1 MSSNALSLKRNLPGF
16 AWIFLFIA
24 SASATHSQ
32 SLADL
37 AKQEKLHRMRIT
49 NARAITAEEAAKYI
63 TEPGTPGS
71 ASDRPTDTDK
81 AEKADPD
88 EPVDFLGRPESYW
101 RKTMSEA
108 RQRVKELE
116 TEKNALILKQNQLE
130 NEFHREDNGF
140 RRKEIQKEIQKMLY
154 EQDLNGRNLDKAEDA
169 LEDLEKEA
177 RKSGALPG
185 WIRETQR
192 TPRPQKN
199 K

>member
-1 MSSNALSLKRNLPGF
+1 MSLKIPSLKRNISGIF
-16 AWIFLFIA
+16 WIIPFIA
-24 SASATHSQ
+24 AASAAHPQ

-37 AKQEKLHRMRIT
+37 AEKEKLHRMRIT
-49 NARAITAEEAAKYI
+49 HSRVITAEEAAKYI
-63 TEPGTPGS
+63 TETGVSDP
-71 ASDRPTDTDK
+71 ADDRPTDT
-81 AEKADPD
+81 ARPEKADSG

-116 TEKNALILKQNQLE
+116 TEKNALILKQNRLE

-140 RRKEIQKEIQKMLY
+140 KRKEIQREIQKMLY
-154 EQDLNGRNLDKAEDA
+154 EQDLNERNLGKARDA

-185 WIRETQR
+185 WISG
-192 TPRPQKN
+192 K
-199 K
+199 